1 MQEGSYYQTAV
12 YLWLKESYG
21 IVPAARGAPRPG
33 LPKVKDKTRDRVDA
47 RTRACRHVNP
57 TLPFCHAE
65 QREASIS
72 PPALRWILRFA
83 QDDCRRTFHPAFQPM
98 KKPPLLLALFAGLA
112 VALSAAEPYTIA
124 VIPKGTTHEFW
135 KSIHAGAVKA
145 QRELAAAGIAVNVIW
160 KGPLKEDDR
169 EQQVQVVENFIGRRV
184 SGIVLAPLDHKA
196 LVAPVETAVRGKIP
210 VVIIDSG
217 LATQAYTSFVA
228 TDNREGGRI
237 AARNLG
243 RLLGGKGNVIML
255 RLQIGSN
262 STEEREAGF
271 VEIMQHDFPGIR
283 LLSIDQHAG
292 ATRDTAKRAAETL
305 LSRYGSVVNGVFAP
319 NESTGAGMLLA
330 LRDAGLAGKVK
341 FIAFDSGETLNAGLK
356 SGHIDGLVVQ
366 NPMNMGYLGVKTM
379 VAVLRGEKVPARID
393 TGVGFVTRENF
404 DDPALA
410 DMVNPPLDQY
420 LK

>member
-1 MQEGSYYQTAV
+1 MKSPWFAV
-12 YLWLKESYG
+12 LG
-21 IVPAARGAPRPG
+21 FCCAA
-33 LPKVKDKTRDRVDA
+33 
-47 RTRACRHVNP
+47 
-57 TLPFCHAE
+57 
-65 QREASIS
+65 
-72 PPALRWILRFA
+72 AL
-83 QDDCRRTFHPAFQPM
+83 T
-98 KKPPLLLALFAGLA
+98 
-112 VALSAAEPYTIA
+112 AAEPYTIA

-145 QRELAAAGIAVNVIW
+145 QRELAAGGIPVNVIW

-217 LATQAYTSFVA
+217 LATSVQASFVS

-255 RLQIGSN
+255 RLQVGSN
-262 STEEREAGF
+262 STEEREEGF
-271 VEIMQHDFPGIR
+271 LEVMKSDFPGIR
-283 LLSIDQHAG
+283 LLSSDQHGG
-292 ATRDTAKRAAETL
+292 ATRDTAKRTAENL
-305 LSRYGSVVNGVFAP
+305 LNRFGRQIQGVFTC
-319 NESTGAGMLLA
+319 NESTTAGMLLA
-330 LRDAGLAGKVK
+330 LRDAGLAGRVK
-341 FIAFDSGETLNAGLK
+341 FVGFDSGETLNAGLK
-356 SGHIDGLVVQ
+356 AGHIDGLVVQ
-366 NPMNMGYLGVKTM
+366 NPMNMGYLGVKTV

-404 DDPALA
+404 NDPALA
-410 DMVNPPLDQY
+410 EIVNPPLDEY